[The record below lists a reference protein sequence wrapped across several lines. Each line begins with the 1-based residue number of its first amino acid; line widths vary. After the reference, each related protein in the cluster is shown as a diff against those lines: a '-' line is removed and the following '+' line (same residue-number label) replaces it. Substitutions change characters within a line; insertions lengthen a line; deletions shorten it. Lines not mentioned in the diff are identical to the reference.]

1 MGAHED
7 NGAVHVLGIIGP
19 EGRPR
24 MRVRVGAIPAGLLVL
39 AFLGAA
45 IGAPAQEPPTYT
57 ESAGAEYVL
66 MPVLVFDGK
75 GRFVDGLDQKDFR
88 VRVDGS
94 AIQIDTFDRDDA
106 APVSFAF
113 LLDTSGS
120 MQLAR
125 KLETAK
131 NAIRSI
137 IRTRQRGD
145 DFALFA
151 FSEGAVRLVTDFA
164 ADPSRLLR
172 ELYGL
177 EASGRTALFDAV
189 ATTPSRLVRGKN
201 GKRAILL
208 FTDGVDNASEIDA
221 VKMAEILQQVSVP
234 VYTVGMK
241 NGAFGPLTDKERE
254 ELSVD
259 NLRMLAAS
267 SGGKM
272 FLVSGEEDLR
282 PVAAQIGA
290 EVRKQY
296 LLGFTPTGRGEVKY
310 RIVFVSLA
318 KPGRWDVRVRR
329 GYRGTAPAAA
339 GLAGQERRPG

>member
-1 MGAHED
+1 MGEHEN
-7 NGAVHVLGIIGP
+7 NGAVHALRIMGP
-19 EGRPR
+19 EGGPR
-24 MRVRVGAIPAGLLVL
+24 MRVRIVAISAALC
-39 AFLGAA
+39 AFGAA
-45 IGAPAQEPPTYT
+45 AGARGQEPPTYS

-66 MPVLVFDGK
+66 MPVLVFDSK
-75 GRFVDGLDQKDFR
+75 GRFVDGLEQKDFR
-88 VRVDGS
+88 VRVDGT
-94 AIQIDTFDRDDA
+94 AVLLDTFDRDDA

-137 IRTRQRGD
+137 IRARQSGD

-151 FSEGAVRLVTDFA
+151 FSEGEVRLVTDFA
-164 ADPSRLLR
+164 PDPSRLLR
-172 ELYGL
+172 ELYNL
-177 EASGRTALFDAV
+177 EAGGQTALFDAV
-189 ATTPSRLVRGKN
+189 ATTPSRMVRGKN
-201 GKRAILL
+201 GKRAIVL

-241 NGAFGPLTDKERE
+241 NGSFGPLTDKERE

-282 PVAAQIGA
+282 PLAAQIGA

-329 GYRGTAPAAA
+329 GYRGTAPSASGMAS
-339 GLAGQERRPG
+339 QERRPG

>member
-1 MGAHED
+1 MGAHEND
-7 NGAVHVLGIIGP
+7 GSVHFLGIIDP
-19 EGRPR
+19 EAAG
-24 MRVRVGAIPAGLLVL
+24 MR
-39 AFLGAA
+39 LGAVSA
-45 IGAPAQEPPTYT
+45 ALWVLGGLSVALAQDPPTYSET
-57 ESAGAEYVL
+57 AGAEYVL

-75 GRFVDGLDQKDFR
+75 GRFVDGLDQKDFY
-88 VRVDGS
+88 VRVDG
-94 AIQIDTFDRDDA
+94 AAVQIDTFDRDES

-113 LLDTSGS
+113 LVDTSGS

-137 IRTRQRGD
+137 IRSRQSGD
-145 DFALFA
+145 DFALFS
-151 FSEGAVRLVTDFA
+151 FSEGEVRLVTDFA
-164 ADPSRLLR
+164 SDPSRLLR

-189 ATTPSRLVRGKN
+189 AATPSRLVRGKN
-201 GKRAILL
+201 SKRAIVL

-221 VKMAEILQQVSVP
+221 GKMAEILQQVSVP

-241 NGAFGPLTDKERE
+241 NGAFGPLTEQERE

-272 FLVSGEEDLR
+272 FLVSGDDDLK
-282 PVAAQIGA
+282 PVAVQIGA

-296 LLGFTPTGRGEVKY
+296 LLGFTPSGRGEVKY

-329 GYRGTAPAAA
+329 GYRGTAPTAA

>member
-1 MGAHED
+1 MGAHEN
-7 NGAVHVLGIIGP
+7 NGSVHVLGIIGP
-19 EGRPR
+19 EGSFR
-24 MRVRVGAIPAGLLVL
+24 MRVRFSAIPAALWIL
-39 AFLGAA
+39 AASAGAR
-45 IGAPAQEPPTYT
+45 AQEPPTYS

-66 MPVLVFDGK
+66 LPVLVFDGK
-75 GRFVDGLDQKDFR
+75 GRFVDGLDRKDFR
-88 VRVDGS
+88 VRVDGT
-94 AIQIDTFDRDDA
+94 AVQLDTFDRDDA

-120 MQLAR
+120 MHLAR

-137 IRTRQRGD
+137 IRARQAGD
-145 DFALFA
+145 DFALFS
-151 FSEGAVRLVTDFA
+151 FSEGEVRLITDFA
-164 ADPSRLLR
+164 TDTLPLLR

-177 EASGRTALFDAV
+177 EAAGRTALFDAV
-189 ATTPSRLVRGKN
+189 ATTPSRMVRGKN
-201 GKRAILL
+201 GKRAIVL

-241 NGAFGPLTDKERE
+241 NRAFAPMTDAERE

-272 FLVSGEEDLR
+272 FLVSGEDDMR
-282 PVAAQIGA
+282 PLAAQIGA

-310 RIVFVSLA
+310 RIVFVGLA

-339 GLAGQERRPG
+339 GLASQERRPG

>member
-1 MGAHED
+1 
-7 NGAVHVLGIIGP
+7 
-19 EGRPR
+19 
-24 MRVRVGAIPAGLLVL
+24 MRGHAIVAALWVF
-39 AFLGAA
+39 AAA
-45 IGAPAQEPPTYT
+45 IAAPGQEVPTYT

-75 GRFVDGLDQKDFR
+75 GRFVDGLGKKDFH
-88 VRVDGS
+88 VRVEGTP
-94 AIQIDTFDRDDA
+94 IELDTFDRDDA
-106 APVSFAF
+106 SPVSFAF

-120 MQLAR
+120 MQLAH

-137 IRTRQRGD
+137 IRGRKPGD

-151 FSEGAVRLVTDFA
+151 FSEGTVRLVTDFS
-164 ADPSRLLR
+164 ADPTRLLR

-177 EASGRTALFDAV
+177 EASGQTALFDAV
-189 ATTPSRLVRGKN
+189 AATPSRMVKGKN
-201 GKRAILL
+201 GKRAIVL
-208 FTDGVDNASEIDA
+208 FTDGVDNASEIGTA
-221 VKMAEILQQVSVP
+221 RMAEILQQVSVP
-234 VYTVGMK
+234 VYAVGMK
-241 NGAFGPLTDKERE
+241 NGSFGPLTDKERE

-259 NLRMLAAS
+259 NLRMLAGS

-272 FLVSGEEDLR
+272 FLVSGEEDLW
-282 PVAAQIGA
+282 PVAVQISA